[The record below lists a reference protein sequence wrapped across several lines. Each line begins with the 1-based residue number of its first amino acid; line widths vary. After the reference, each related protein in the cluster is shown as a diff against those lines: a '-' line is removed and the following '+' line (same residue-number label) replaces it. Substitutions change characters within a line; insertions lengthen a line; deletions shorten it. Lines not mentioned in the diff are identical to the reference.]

1 MKHLLKRMFIPVVTG
16 LVLLALYL
24 ALFYEQPR
32 AVKDIREA
40 VPVERFTLSNGLTV
54 VVMPN
59 DRIPAVTHLLMVK
72 AGAADDPYGKTGL
85 AHYLEHLMF
94 TGSKNY
100 AEGVHDMA
108 ITRMGGEQNAYTTKD
123 YTVYYATVAKQHLP
137 EVMAMEADRL
147 QNLLFDP
154 VKVERELKVIS
165 EERAQRIENSAVA
178 QMVEQLT
185 AITFLNHPYHHPT
198 IGWAEDMATLN
209 GEDAKQF
216 FNTYYRASNMVLLV
230 AGDVT
235 TAEVRKAAQRYYG
248 SLPAGAAPKRNW
260 AKEPPI
266 RLVRNATMEDAK
278 AREPRLV
285 RQYIAPSVGDGV
297 TAQALP
303 LALLAQYMGGGESSL
318 FYRRLVREE
327 KLASTVDVS
336 YDPFAIGPELFR
348 IAAVPAP
355 GVTLAKLEAGI
366 DAALA
371 DVQSTPPDE
380 AAFLRAKTQLKA
392 EVIFAQDGLSSLAK
406 LIVSLYALGLDEQYF
421 YDWPEN
427 IEKVTAE
434 QMRGAAGA
442 VLAPGR
448 RVTGYLTPPVAPAAP
463 TAPTTPATEA
473 PHAP

>member
-1 MKHLLKRMFIPVVTG
+1 MKTILKRLFVPVITG

-32 AVKDIREA
+32 KQKDIREA
-40 VPVERFTLSNGLTV
+40 VPVEHFTLSNGLTV

-59 DRIPAVTHLLMVK
+59 DRIPAVTHLLLVK

-100 AEGVHDMA
+100 PEGVHDQA

-123 YTVYYATVAKQHLP
+123 YTVYYATIAKQHLS

-154 VKVERELKVIS
+154 VKVEREVKVIS
-165 EERAQRIENSAVA
+165 EERAQRIDNRAVA
-178 QMVEQLT
+178 QLVEQLT
-185 AITFLNHPYHHPT
+185 AISFLNHPYHHPT

-209 GEDAKQF
+209 GDDAKQF

-235 TAEVRKAAQRYYG
+235 VADVRKSAQRYYG
-248 SLPAGAAPKRNW
+248 SLPAGAAPKRVW

-266 RLVRNATMEDAK
+266 RLVRKAWMEDAK
-278 AREPRLV
+278 ARESRLV
-285 RQYIAPSVGDGV
+285 RQYVAPSVGDGV
-297 TAQALP
+297 SAQSLP
-303 LALLAQYMGGGESSL
+303 LALYAQYLGGGESSKL
-318 FYRRLVREE
+318 YRRLVREE
-327 KLASTVDVS
+327 KLATTIDVS
-336 YDPFAIGPELFR
+336 YDPFSIGPELFQ

-355 GVTLAKLEAGI
+355 GVTLEKLEAGL
-366 DAALA
+366 DAVVNETLTE
-371 DVQSTPPDE
+371 VPDE

-406 LIVSLYALGLDEQYF
+406 LIVSLYGLGMDEQYF

-427 IEKVTAE
+427 IEKVTPE
-434 QMRGAAGA
+434 QMRGAANA
-442 VLAPGR
+442 VLAPNR
-448 RVTGYLTPPVAPAAP
+448 KVTGYLTPPVVE
-463 TAPTTPATEA
+463 PTTKATEA
-473 PHAP
+473 PNAP